1 MKVPSLLGYLIM
13 RKVCANE
20 GFDGESF
27 SLVFLFVKVILVS
40 SNGNSLVLLPS
51 PAVWGVVL

>member
-1 MKVPSLLGYLIM
+1 MK
-13 RKVCANE
+13 

-40 SNGNSLVLLPS
+40 PNGNSLVLLPP